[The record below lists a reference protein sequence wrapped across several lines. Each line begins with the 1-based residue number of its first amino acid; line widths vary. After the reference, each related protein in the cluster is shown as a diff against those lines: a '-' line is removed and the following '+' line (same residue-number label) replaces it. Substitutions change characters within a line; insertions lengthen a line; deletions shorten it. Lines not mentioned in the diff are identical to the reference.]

1 MSSGFLPYSYSPGL
15 TISAFVCLHFA
26 FHILSSVGPMPVS
39 SFSRSHHLSFYL
51 PRFRFHLLSSVGPMT
66 VSSFSRS
73 HHLSFCLPPFRF
85 HLLSS
90 VGPMPVSSFS
100 RSRHLS
106 FGLPR
111 FRFPYTVIYRAS
123 YNDLFLTN
131 TFCPHKPSRRWA
143 WHSPNGK
150 THNQI
155 DYIMVKK
162 RFRSSV
168 NINRTRIL
176 THH

>member
-1 MSSGFLPYSYSPGL
+1 MSSHLSAS
-15 TISAFVCLHFA
+15 TISSVSGQIMTCQCM
-26 FHILSSVGPMPVS
+26 LSSAISVVIW
-39 SFSRSHHLSFYL
+39 FLAIILFTRS
-51 PRFRFHLLSSVGPMT
+51 P
-66 VSSFSRS
+66 
-73 HHLSFCLPPFRF
+73 HLSFCLPRFRF